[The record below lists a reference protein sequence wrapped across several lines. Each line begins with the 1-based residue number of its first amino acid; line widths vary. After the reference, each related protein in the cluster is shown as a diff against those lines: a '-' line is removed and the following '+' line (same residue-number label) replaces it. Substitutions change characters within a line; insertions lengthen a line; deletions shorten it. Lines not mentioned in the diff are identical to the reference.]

1 MAKPF
6 RSVIRCSTSN
16 TTAVASRPSGTVMS
30 MGWIGWPSALALL
43 SMSYPFRVRIALLTT
58 RQEPA
63 HTRGVSGHRSRVPGL
78 AKGHETERGR
88 PMTEVS
94 LTVRASREQ
103 VFAVLADGWSFAG
116 WVVGASHIRDVDPGW
131 PAVGSRIHHSV
142 GPWPLVVSDVTV
154 VREVQPPRLIE
165 LDARLWPLGA
175 ARVRLELDDVAP
187 D

>member
-1 MAKPF
+1 
-6 RSVIRCSTSN
+6 
-16 TTAVASRPSGTVMS
+16 
-30 MGWIGWPSALALL
+30 
-43 SMSYPFRVRIALLTT
+43 
-58 RQEPA
+58 
-63 HTRGVSGHRSRVPGL
+63 
-78 AKGHETERGR
+78 
-88 PMTEVS
+88 MTEVS

-165 LDARLWPLGA
+165 LDARLWPFGA

-187 D
+187 DVARIRMTEQVVRGPAKFVPSAAQALLLVPRNRESLRRLADLAVGRGDRPAPPGTATGQVPTRAQP